1 VTDDA
6 IWPHL
11 DITEASSALRT
22 GATTA
27 TRIVQAHVE
36 RIGVLDPHLRACI
49 TPLMELAL
57 ARASEADARW
67 RSGRPLSPIDGVP
80 LALKDNFALAGVR
93 TTNGTRSMAQHISKR
108 DAVSVA
114 RLRAA
119 GVAFVAKVNLDELA
133 LGGSC
138 TNPVA
143 GSTLNPW
150 DGAGV
155 PGGSS
160 GGSGAA
166 VSAGMCMAATG
177 SDTGGSIR
185 NPSAWC
191 GVVGLKASSGM
202 IDPTGVVP
210 LSPSL
215 DTVGFLA
222 RTVADVAILFAH
234 TADFLVD
241 DEEGR
246 RGFVER
252 ATKPASH
259 PTLGIAEDVF
269 GSCEREV
276 GDVCRAA
283 VDGLRGSGHIRQV
296 GLPPLGDAL
305 ATLLAIMLP
314 EAASQWRS
322 ELDEAPEAFGPSVLS
337 LLHTGR
343 AIDDVTRRRAGLV
356 RGSLVAQV
364 ERLFDGLDAVLMP
377 SMGLA
382 PRARAYADVPD
393 GPDHPMWR
401 FAAQLTCL
409 WNLCGNP
416 VVSVPCGFT
425 SDGRPVAMQVVGR
438 RGRDGATMRVASLV
452 ERELSI
458 PRERLVPTWVAQH
471 LSGAS
476 GASRAM

>member
-1 VTDDA
+1 MRSGV
-6 IWPHL
+6 IWPHI
-11 DITEASSALRT
+11 DIGEASSALLA
-22 GATTA
+22 GDATA
-27 TRIVQAHVE
+27 TQIVQAHVE
-36 RIGVLDPHLRACI
+36 RISVLDPYLRACI
-49 TPLMELAL
+49 TPLIDQAL
-57 ARASEADARW
+57 VAASEADARW

-80 LALKDNFALAGVR
+80 LALKDNFSLAGVR
-93 TTNGTRSMAQHISKR
+93 TTNGTRSMSHHVSDR

-133 LGGSC
+133 LGGTC

-150 DGAGV
+150 DAESV

-166 VSAGMCMAATG
+166 VAAGMCMAATG

-191 GVVGLKASSGM
+191 GVTGLKPSNGAVDS
-202 IDPTGVVP
+202 TGVVP
-210 LSPSL
+210 LSPTL

-222 RTVADVAILFAH
+222 RTVGDLAILFAH
-234 TADFLVD
+234 TADFLVED
-241 DEEGR
+241 QEGR
-246 RGFVER
+246 DEFVER
-252 ATKPASH
+252 ATNPAPH
-259 PTLGIAEDVF
+259 PVLGIADDVW
-269 GSCEREV
+269 GSCERAVE
-276 GDVCRAA
+276 DVCRTAF
-283 VDGLRGSGHIRQV
+283 DRLRGSVHMRRV
-296 GLPPLGDAL
+296 ALPRLGDAL

-314 EAASQWRS
+314 EAANQWRS
-322 ELDEAPEAFGPSVLS
+322 VLDDAPETFGPGVLS
-337 LLHTGR
+337 LLRTGI
-343 AIDDVTRRRAGLV
+343 AIDPATQLRAVAVLT
-356 RGSLVAQV
+356 SLAAQV
-364 ERLFDGLDAVLMP
+364 DRLFDRYDAVLMP

-382 PRARAYADVPD
+382 PRAHAYADVPE

-425 SDGRPVAMQVVGR
+425 GDGRPVAIQVVGR
-438 RGRDGATMRVASLV
+438 RGRDGALLRVASLL
-452 ERELSI
+452 ERALGI
-458 PRERLVPTWVAQH
+458 RREDLVPTWVAQR
-471 LSGAS
+471 LSHPSESA
-476 GASRAM
+476 AVT